1 MVKILFF
8 QPHPDDLELNCGH
21 LIHYLAT
28 KSKEK
33 YLIKIASTT
42 KGEYGLPGAQ
52 YDKFKGD
59 FLAKVRTREL
69 YNALS
74 IHGIPPENVHFFG
87 YVDGLV
93 EFTKEFVNKIAEYLN
108 AEKPDI
114 IFAPEAI
121 YTSYYHKDHINTG
134 KAIYYCI
141 HNNLIDFTPILYFY
155 STLSPNYFFGFA
167 KEEFSLIDQ
176 LLACHKTQFW
186 LINYVTL
193 IYKPKTILAGRK
205 LKGWKYA
212 EKYRRI
218 YFHKENKSKNNPSLI
233 VKMLSHWFSSMPFF
247 KAKYPQD
254 VLAELK
260 KKEKSKYSRRI

>member
-1 MVKILFF
+1 MAKFIFF
-8 QPHPDDLELNCGH
+8 QPHPDDLEINCGH

-33 YLIKIASTT
+33 HIIKIVSTT

-69 YNALS
+69 YNAQS

-93 EFTKEFVNKIAEYLN
+93 EFTKEFVNKIVEYLKI
-108 AEKPDI
+108 EKPDV

-121 YTSYYHKDHINTG
+121 YTSYYHKDHVNTG

-141 HNNLIDFTPILYFY
+141 YNKLIDFAPIIYFY
-155 STLSPNYFFGFA
+155 SSLSPNYFFGFK
-167 KEEFSLIDQ
+167 KEDFFLIDQ

-186 LINYVTL
+186 MINYVKWT
-193 IYKPKTILAGRK
+193 YKPKTRLAGRK
-205 LKGWKYA
+205 LRGWKYA
-212 EKYRRI
+212 EKYRRV
-218 YFHKENKSKNNPSLI
+218 YFHKKNEKKNKPSFL
-233 VKMLSHWFSSMPFF
+233 VKILSHWYSSMPWF

-254 VLAELK
+254 VLEELK
-260 KKEKSKYSRRI
+260 KTGKI

>member
-1 MVKILFF
+1 LAKILFF

-28 KSKEK
+28 KSKK
-33 YLIKIASTT
+33 KHIIKIASTT

-69 YNALS
+69 YNAQS
-74 IHGIPPENVHFFG
+74 IHGIPPENIHFFG

-93 EFTKEFVNKIAEYLN
+93 EFTKEFINNIAGYLKM
-108 AEKPDI
+108 EKPDI

-121 YTSYYHKDHINTG
+121 YTAYYHKDHVNSG

-141 HNNLIDFTPILYFY
+141 HNNLIDFAPTLYFY
-155 STLSPNYFFGFA
+155 STLSPNFFFGFKKKA
-167 KEEFSLIDQ
+167 FSLIDQ

-186 LINYVTL
+186 LINYATWT
-193 IYKPKTILAGRK
+193 YKPKTRLAGRK
-205 LKGWKYA
+205 LSGWKYA
-212 EKYRRI
+212 EKYRRV
-218 YFHKENKSKNNPSLI
+218 YFHKNNEKKNKPSLM
-233 VKMLSHWFSSMPFF
+233 VKILSHWYSSMPFF
-247 KAKYPQD
+247 RAKYPKD
-254 VLAELK
+254 VLEMLK
-260 KKEKSKYSRRI
+260 KQGKI